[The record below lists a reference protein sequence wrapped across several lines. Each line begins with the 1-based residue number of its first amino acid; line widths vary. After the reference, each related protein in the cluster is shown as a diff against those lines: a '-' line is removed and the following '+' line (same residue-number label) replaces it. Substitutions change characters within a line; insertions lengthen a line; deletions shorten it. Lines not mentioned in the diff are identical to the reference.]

1 MAPSMK
7 LKLGDRVEVH
17 ERGHASS
24 GPYFPATVIRTPLKM
39 KPHVTLLYV
48 EYGIRTSSSDHHN
61 PLENPLREIVNADNV
76 RPPLLPA
83 KELVVFKEG
92 DDVEFFF
99 RNRWFR
105 GVVVSVNVEGLRYTV
120 RLHDSTRPSVM
131 VCLHH
136 NLRLHREWNN
146 GAWNPPLPQDF
157 INLQMR
163 TNKIRTKKDPLKVKV
178 KVKSMK
184 VKSSTTPIKDNSLM
198 DQSSSTSNNKPLNNI
213 TIKEEIIFKDECSV
227 V

>member
-1 MAPSMK
+1 MK

-83 KELVVFKEG
+83 KELVVFK
-92 DDVEFFF
+92 
-99 RNRWFR
+99 
-105 GVVVSVNVEGLRYTV
+105 
-120 RLHDSTRPSVM
+120 
-131 VCLHH
+131 
-136 NLRLHREWNN
+136 
-146 GAWNPPLPQDF
+146 
-157 INLQMR
+157 MR
-163 TNKIRTKKDPLKVKV
+163 TKGPRTKRTKKDPLKVKV

-184 VKSSTTPIKDNSLM
+184 VKSSTPIKDNSLE
-198 DQSSSTSNNKPLNNI
+198 SCSTSNNKPLNNI
-213 TIKEEIIFKDECSV
+213 TIKEEILFKDESSV